1 MYYQMSMKQ
10 RELTVINVPNIYI
23 LPSNLSISAVFY
35 ISLLKFLIKCF
46 ILLVIFFKIQR
57 LLFNV

>member
-10 RELTVINVPNIYI
+10 RELTVINVPNSHI
-23 LPSNLSISAVFY
+23 LPSNLSISVVFY
-35 ISLLKFLIKCF
+35 IPLLKFLMKCF

>member
-35 ISLLKFLIKCF
+35 IPLLKFLIKCF